1 MQTAEYNHNDFANT
15 AEADKSLLV
24 RFFTKNVE
32 NKLESEAKGRPVFKE
47 KVYIEIR
54 VAGKRDP
61 QACRPVTHADKQ
73 RFPQHWEA
81 YEKRTEPP
89 TEGMPLMEWAL
100 ISRSQAEELAFL
112 NIKTVEQLAS
122 VTDTNLQSFRGGYAL
137 RERAQKWLEK
147 TSLESEDTEKQEMR
161 DRIAEL
167 EAKIEA
173 MMNMTPVVD
182 PEIIA
187 VVPDDLHGGLD
198 GEVLGT
204 DEAPEPETPKRKSR
218 ARRKTED

>member
-24 RFFTKNVE
+24 RFFKKNVE
-32 NKLESEAKGRPVFKE
+32 NKLESEAQGRPVFKE

-100 ISRSQAEELAFL
+100 VSRSQAEELAFL

-167 EAKIEA
+167 ESKIEA
-173 MMNMTPVVD
+173 MLMNGAKARTNKGEEDRVN
-182 PEIIA
+182 
-187 VVPDDLHGGLD
+187 DLHSGLD
-198 GEVLGT
+198 GEVLGV
-204 DEAPEPETPKRKSR
+204 DEAPEDEKPKRKSR
-218 ARRKTED
+218 ARRKTE